1 MSNLN
6 TQLDR
11 AQLDAEKMHPREPR
25 QQGAIPM
32 WVADMDFP
40 AAEPIR
46 ASLLKRMEQPSYGY
60 TGKTA
65 RYYNAVTDWMK
76 RRHQWDTKAEWITTT
91 PGVVTAMGFAV
102 RAVISPGEK
111 VVYQPPVYPP
121 FKRMIEQNGGIA
133 VPSPIKLVDGQFQM
147 DFEDLEAQ
155 LRDPEVKLFFL
166 CNPHNPVGRVWTRE
180 ELAKIGELCL
190 KHQVKIFSD
199 DIHHDIVL
207 SGSTYTPIASL
218 SPDISGIT
226 ITATSPSKTFSI
238 PGFKMGNIFIENKAL
253 RQAFRSVVESTG
265 VSDID
270 IGAIEATIAAY
281 NEGETWFN
289 EVLQYIE
296 ANNALVDQFIA
307 DKLPQLTTF
316 PLEGTY
322 LKWIDCRALGL
333 NGKELEGF
341 MLEQANIWFSEG
353 YTFGEEGAGFERMNL
368 GTQCSNVEETLAR
381 LERALQARG

>member
-1 MSNLN
+1 
-6 TQLDR
+6 
-11 AQLDAEKMHPREPR
+11 
-25 QQGAIPM
+25 
-32 WVADMDFP
+32 
-40 AAEPIR
+40 
-46 ASLLKRMEQPSYGY
+46 
-60 TGKTA
+60 
-65 RYYNAVTDWMK
+65 
-76 RRHQWDTKAEWITTT
+76 TKAEWITTT

-368 GTQCSNVEETLAR
+368 GTQRSNVEETLAR

>member
-1 MSNLN
+1 
-6 TQLDR
+6 
-11 AQLDAEKMHPREPR
+11 
-25 QQGAIPM
+25 
-32 WVADMDFP
+32 
-40 AAEPIR
+40 
-46 ASLLKRMEQPSYGY
+46 
-60 TGKTA
+60 
-65 RYYNAVTDWMK
+65 
-76 RRHQWDTKAEWITTT
+76 
-91 PGVVTAMGFAV
+91 
-102 RAVISPGEK
+102 
-111 VVYQPPVYPP
+111 
-121 FKRMIEQNGGIA
+121 
-133 VPSPIKLVDGQFQM
+133 
-147 DFEDLEAQ
+147 
-155 LRDPEVKLFFL
+155 
-166 CNPHNPVGRVWTRE
+166 
-180 ELAKIGELCL
+180 
-190 KHQVKIFSD
+190 
-199 DIHHDIVL
+199 
-207 SGSTYTPIASL
+207 
-218 SPDISGIT
+218 
-226 ITATSPSKTFSI
+226 
-238 PGFKMGNIFIENKAL
+238 MGNIFIENKAL

-368 GTQCSNVEETLAR
+368 GTQRSNVEETLAR

>member
-65 RYYNAVTDWMK
+65 RYYDAVTDWMK

-207 SGSTYTPIASL
+207 SGNTYTPIASL

-368 GTQCSNVEETLAR
+368 GTQRSNVEETLAR